1 MDASRA
7 ESRRRPAAADAAAAA
22 AADEAPS
29 PLASVAPILMQ
40 LRKDAATQGNLMR
53 GLMQRRAAERAAA
66 SAGAR
71 AGLMYEPDGDCSIC
85 YEPLDQPNS
94 VVTTC
99 GHVFHLACIEGAFEA
114 ARGGKERRE
123 GGGGCPLC
131 RDWVDRGGLV
141 KVCNGLPTRKEF
153 RVADV
158 EVIRMESDESG
169 EDGVVDLDSG
179 PEDDDGVVGFGGGF
193 DATQGGS
200 DAGRAAIRRAR
211 KKAEAEA
218 KKDAKAKARST
229 REITREMDA
238 EIVRTLK
245 DGTQFMS
252 TCEAMIETERALKK
266 QEELYHAKSRF
277 QEMDLAQMKSD
288 CKAEIAK
295 AKVELRS
302 SIVKLDMERKEV
314 KKEKEELQLREVE
327 VRKLGDKL
335 HIQIRNTQMAEE
347 ESKQKQV
354 EAEKALG
361 AMRDREERFKDL
373 YEQKI
378 NSKKVDRCEVE
389 ALEKEL
395 SVTVKQRDALRRQV
409 RNLKK
414 QPPLPPTHAATKAAA
429 IRDDILNVMDYTGVT
444 DNDVPKNAV
453 VDSTSVPT
461 QRNSPV
467 SSGDAES
474 DADSADDSGDDDD
487 VVAEADR
494 LFDIPFKNIGKRKRT
509 YSEES
514 GVPVE
519 DRVEAAESVFGA
531 LDAPA
536 VGLARNA
543 APTRP
548 QPARRRGRGARGV
561 SMGVMQPP
569 TMQVP
574 KPILAIGAKR
584 STAHSSGNAMRP
596 PSASPA
602 PRAGELPGPKKRKS
616 SVNAPRK
623 TSKINSFFGK

>member
-7 ESRRRPAAADAAAAA
+7 GSRPRPAAADAATT
-22 AADEAPS
+22 AADGAPS
-29 PLASVAPILMQ
+29 PLAAVAPMLMQ
-40 LRKDAATQGNLMR
+40 LRKEAATQGNLMR

-114 ARGGKERRE
+114 GRGGKERRE

-131 RDWVDRGGLV
+131 RAWVDRGGLV

-158 EVIRMESDESG
+158 DFVAMESGESG

-179 PEDDDGVVGFGGGF
+179 PEDDDGVVGFGGGV
-193 DATQGGS
+193 ATQGGS
-200 DAGRAAIRRAR
+200 DAGRAAIRRER
-211 KKAEAEA
+211 KKAEVEM

-245 DGTQFMS
+245 EGTQFMS
-252 TCEAMIETERALKK
+252 TCEAIMETERALKK
-266 QEELYHAKSRF
+266 QEELYRAKSRH
-277 QEMDLAQMKSD
+277 QEINLAQMKSD

-295 AKVELRS
+295 AKVELRA

-314 KKEKEELQLREVE
+314 RREKEDLQLREVE

-335 HIQIRNTQMAEE
+335 HIQIRNTHRAEE
-347 ESKQKQV
+347 ESRQKQV
-354 EAEKALG
+354 EAEKAVL

-373 YEQKI
+373 YEQKLS
-378 NSKKVDRCEVE
+378 SKKVDRCEVE
-389 ALEKEL
+389 VLEKEL
-395 SVTVKQRDALRRQV
+395 TVIVKQRDALRRQV

-444 DNDVPKNAV
+444 EKDVPKNAV
-453 VDSTSVPT
+453 AHSTADPT
-461 QRNSPV
+461 QRNSPA
-467 SSGDAES
+467 SSDDAES
-474 DADSADDSGDDDD
+474 DVDADSAGDD
-487 VVAEADR
+487 VVAEADM

-509 YSEES
+509 YSAES

-519 DRVEAAESVFGA
+519 DRVEAAESVFGT

-548 QPARRRGRGARGV
+548 QPPRRRGRGARGV

-569 TMQVP
+569 AMQVP

-584 STAHSSGNAMRP
+584 STSHSNVIAMRP